1 MTHPSAYTPLFPGNS
16 KEALS
21 LRRSF
26 LAHTKQS
33 GMCIILTLPHIQP
46 VQPTSQSGPLIPTMW
61 PCAHIPMT
69 YKHRGHM
76 PAFTWLLRCNFFFC
90 PIPSRCNLNVHIP
103 LHPHW
108 YPISLHAAGYSFIHP
123 HTRTLPSS
131 HMHETRLHTCVL
143 TYATRYIFMHV
154 VL

>member
-1 MTHPSAYTPLFPGNS
+1 MPSGTCLDSSDTPAQGTHPREQQGGF
-16 KEALS
+16 E

-33 GMCIILTLPHIQP
+33 GMCIILPLPHIQP
-46 VQPTSQSGPLIPTMW
+46 VQPTSQSGPLIPTIR
-61 PCAHIPMT
+61 PCARTPMT

-76 PAFTWLLRCNFFFC
+76 PAFTWL
-90 PIPSRCNLNVHIP
+90 SRCNLNVHIP

-108 YPISLHAAGYSFIHP
+108 YPISLRAAGYSFIHP

-131 HMHETRLHTCVL
+131 HMHETCLHTCVL

>member
-1 MTHPSAYTPLFPGNS
+1 MPSGTCLDSTDTPAQGTYPREQQGGFELEEILLSPHEAIRDVYYPHPPPYPAC
-16 KEALS
+16 A
-21 LRRSF
+21 
-26 LAHTKQS
+26 
-33 GMCIILTLPHIQP
+33 
-46 VQPTSQSGPLIPTMW
+46 SQSGPLIPTMW

-76 PAFTWLLRCNFFFC
+76 PAFTWL
-90 PIPSRCNLNVHIP
+90 SRRNLNVHIP

-108 YPISLHAAGYSFIHP
+108 YPISLHAAGYSFTHP

-131 HMHETRLHTCVL
+131 HMHETCLHTCVL

-154 VL
+154 AL